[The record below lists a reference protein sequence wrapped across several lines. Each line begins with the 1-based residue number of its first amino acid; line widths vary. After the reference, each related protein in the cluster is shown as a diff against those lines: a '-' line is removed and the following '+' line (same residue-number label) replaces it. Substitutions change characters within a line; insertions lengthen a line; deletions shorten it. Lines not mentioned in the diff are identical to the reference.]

1 MTNGVNPNHPNRY
14 LTQPVTSYS
23 PPALTTFWS
32 SHARRFGPGRFLA
45 GSIIALLSIVL
56 ALPAFAQDA
65 IPEPDTTYLG
75 GEIEPQ
81 RMGLTLE
88 QAKTLGATH
97 SPASRSAMGAY
108 RAARGARMVQ
118 AGDLDPV
125 LFGEGQRI
133 STDVPVTSPFAG
145 SSTRQRL
152 LSGGLSWRSPIGTD
166 VTVGLQQNQTESNA
180 PFSTLPRERR
190 ALGRIEFVQPL
201 LAGFGMA
208 AARGELR
215 AADRELES
223 ARLQL
228 ESARRDVDAQVE
240 NAYWQ
245 LYAAERNLDVQRVQR
260 QRAAVFLRQQS
271 LRGRAGAVGPGA
283 VAIARTFLA
292 EQEAVLI
299 ATQVGTTAAS
309 NQLAEAIGLSADSFA
324 VYHALDTPPE
334 PGSVEPLPTLMAQAL
349 DANPELLAS
358 QETVGAAE
366 ARYRRAA
373 RNAWPTVEAFGG
385 YGGSGLAGTGQQ
397 IVFGGD
403 TLGTAFDTQF
413 DDAWDQV
420 FGDDYP
426 DWNFGV
432 RVAVPLFAWRGER
445 GEKERQLGNL
455 ERAQADL
462 QARRLSLE
470 SQVRSA
476 HLESS
481 LSRRTL
487 DAMRELVAAAQ
498 EQARI
503 VRLEYQA
510 GRSTVYEVVN
520 LEADLANA
528 LFRESEV
535 LVRVARANTELKRLT
550 TPAPKRSKR

>member
-1 MTNGVNPNHPNRY
+1 M
-14 LTQPVTSYS
+14 S
-23 PPALTTFWS
+23 
-32 SHARRFGPGRFLA
+32 LA
-45 GSIIALLSIVL
+45 ASAM
-56 ALPAFAQDA
+56 AQESVG
-65 IPEPDTTYLG
+65 EPDTTYLG
-75 GEIEPQ
+75 GEVES
-81 RMGLTLE
+81 RRLGLTLE

-125 LFGEGQRI
+125 LFGESQRI
-133 STDVPVTSPFAG
+133 STDSPVTSPFAG
-145 SSTRQRL
+145 SSSRQRL

-166 VTVGLQQNQTESNA
+166 INIGLQQTQTESNA

-190 ALGRIEFVQPL
+190 AHGRVEFVQPL

-215 AADRELES
+215 AADRELEA

-228 ESARRDVDAQVE
+228 AAATRDVDAEVE
-240 NAYWQ
+240 TAYWQ
-245 LYAAERNLDVQRVQR
+245 LYAAERNLDVQRLQR
-260 QRAAVFLRQQS
+260 QRAAVFLRQQN
-271 LRGRAGAVGPGA
+271 LRGRAGAVGPGP

-292 EQEAVLI
+292 DQEAVLLDTRI
-299 ATQVGTTAAS
+299 LVQAAS
-309 NQLAEAIGLSADSFA
+309 NRLAEAVGLTAESLA
-324 VYHALDTPPE
+324 VYHALDAPPA
-334 PGSVEPLPTLMAQAL
+334 PAPVEPLGILLARAI

-385 YGGSGLAGTGQQ
+385 YGGSGLAGTGRQ

-403 TLGTAFDTQF
+403 TLGTTFDTQF
-413 DDAWDQV
+413 DDAWEQV

-432 RVAVPLFAWRGER
+432 RIAVPLFAWRGER
-445 GEKERQLGNL
+445 GERERQLGNL
-455 ERAQADL
+455 ERARADL
-462 QARRLSLE
+462 QARSLALE
-470 SQVRSA
+470 SRVRAA
-476 HLESS
+476 HLESA
-481 LSRRTL
+481 LSQRQL
-487 DAMRELVAAAQ
+487 DAMRELVSAAQ

-510 GRSTVYEVVN
+510 GRSTAYEVVN
-520 LEADLANA
+520 LEADLARA
-528 LFRESEV
+528 QFRESEV

-550 TPAPKRSKR
+550 TPAPKRSRR